1 MTIRVFLAS
10 AFFFCLVWVK
20 PTPDAKAEKTKQSV
34 APKPLDSS
42 VHKAIDTIE
51 VLKAESEELK
61 IEVEDKVD
69 ELKYQQR
76 ELVRVQRQLDSIE
89 RRIVQR

>member
-1 MTIRVFLAS
+1 MTAKVFLTS
-10 AFFFCLVWVK
+10 ALFLCLVWVK
-20 PTPDAKAEKTKQSV
+20 PTPDAKAEKAKQSTT
-34 APKPLDSS
+34 PKPLDSS
-42 VHKAIDTIE
+42 VVKAIDTIE

-76 ELVRVQRQLDSIE
+76 ELVRVQKELDKVE
-89 RRIVQR
+89 RRFVQR